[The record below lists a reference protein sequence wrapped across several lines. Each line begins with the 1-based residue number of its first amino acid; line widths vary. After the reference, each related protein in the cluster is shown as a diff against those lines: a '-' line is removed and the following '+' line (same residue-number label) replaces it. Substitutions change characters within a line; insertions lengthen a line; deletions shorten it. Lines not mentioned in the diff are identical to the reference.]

1 MYKRAVWLAVPAS
14 RCHFIM
20 KHHLNLK
27 NATLK
32 QERHMLPLSKHP
44 AGCGCSR
51 HFPGSGFGGHADET
65 VCFCLYVSGVLRTFL
80 CSSLPR
86 REAFK
91 DPRQRAFRQRWLLAP
106 LPRGGWLQKIMADQ
120 EHFQGGQLQ
129 IGISF
134 ASSAQVWL
142 SWILPDVSCSLNT
155 ALLRSL
161 NSQRSLTASFGAD
174 VINLFNILPNRDT
187 IAKQRHF
194 ISLFPSPGDNLLS
207 VFMTKLDR
215 YNRVARLIWFAW
227 LDLLS
232 KNGWQ
237 TCVHVH
243 DRVCVFKH
251 SF

>member
-1 MYKRAVWLAVPAS
+1 MPLWSRRDICSRFQSILLDVVVADTSLDPAS
-14 RCHFIM
+14 GDMLM
-20 KHHLNLK
+20 K
-27 NATLK
+27 
-32 QERHMLPLSKHP
+32 
-44 AGCGCSR
+44 
-51 HFPGSGFGGHADET
+51 
-65 VCFCLYVSGVLRTFL
+65 LYVFACMSVA
-80 CSSLPR
+80 SSER
-86 REAFK
+86 SS
-91 DPRQRAFRQRWLLAP
+91 AP
-106 LPRGGWLQKIMADQ
+106 LCPGERPSKILVSGLSDSDGSLLRSLGEAGWVWLQKIMADQ
-120 EHFQGGQLQ
+120 EHFQGGLLQ